1 MKKKNSLKKKV
12 LLLTFIFLFITIS
25 VLSPFMLVEGANK
38 KIGYILLGIIIV
50 VYLFIL
56 LVYFWD
62 WFKEHFSDE

>member
-1 MKKKNSLKKKV
+1 
-12 LLLTFIFLFITIS
+12 
-25 VLSPFMLVEGANK
+25 MLVEGANK